1 MLCTFIDIMSSDSNK
16 EIKEDQ
22 IPSRQNEDQTRR
34 MAQEQNQV
42 PGERRDKE
50 VTDFPK
56 AAALGQALKDLE
68 FPAEKNKIIQHLQ
81 QQSED
86 NPDCKKMVPI
96 LEKIEDKQY
105 ANAADVTKAAGL
117 VQ

>member
-1 MLCTFIDIMSSDSNK
+1 MSNNSNK

-22 IPSRQNEDQTRR
+22 IPSRQNEDQTQRIAR
-34 MAQEQNQV
+34 EQNQIS
-42 PGERRDKE
+42 GERRDKE
-50 VTDFPK
+50 VTDFPR

-68 FPAEKNKIIQHLQ
+68 FPADKNKIIQHLQ

-86 NPDCKKMVPI
+86 NPDCKKMVPV
-96 LEKIEDKQY
+96 LEKVEDKQY
-105 ANAADVTKAAGL
+105 ANVADVTKAAGL

>member
-1 MLCTFIDIMSSDSNK
+1 MSNNSNR

-22 IPSRQNEDQTRR
+22 IPSRQNEDQTQRIAR
-34 MAQEQNQV
+34 EQNQV
-42 PGERRDKE
+42 SGERRDKE
-50 VTDFPK
+50 VTDFPR

-68 FPAEKNKIIQHLQ
+68 FPADKNKIIQHLQ

-86 NPDCKKMVPI
+86 NPDCKKMVPV
-96 LEKIEDKQY
+96 LEKVEDKQY
-105 ANAADVTKAAGL
+105 ANVADVTKAAGL

>member
-1 MLCTFIDIMSSDSNK
+1 MSNNSNK

-22 IPSRQNEDQTRR
+22 IPSRQNEDQTQRI
-34 MAQEQNQV
+34 AKEQNQV
-42 PGERRDKE
+42 SGERRDKE
-50 VTDFPK
+50 ITDFPR

-68 FPAEKNKIIQHLQ
+68 FPADKNKIIQHLQ

-86 NPDCKKMVPI
+86 NPDCKKMVPV
-96 LEKIEDKQY
+96 LEKVEDKQY
-105 ANAADVTKAAGL
+105 ANVADVTKAAGL